1 MEIKL
6 KYDTWIAPKGQTM
19 GKQELA
25 MWKANKSA
33 KLLVQGNSS
42 DKNMCYGRS
51 EEGENIVHSG
61 GRVSGY
67 VEEEG
72 LRGWF

>member
-1 MEIKL
+1 MLDSVIAKKICFRKNVLEEIMSNEESQKH
-6 KYDTWIAPKGQTM
+6 
-19 GKQELA
+19 
-25 MWKANKSA
+25 KSA

-61 GRVSGY
+61 GRVGGY